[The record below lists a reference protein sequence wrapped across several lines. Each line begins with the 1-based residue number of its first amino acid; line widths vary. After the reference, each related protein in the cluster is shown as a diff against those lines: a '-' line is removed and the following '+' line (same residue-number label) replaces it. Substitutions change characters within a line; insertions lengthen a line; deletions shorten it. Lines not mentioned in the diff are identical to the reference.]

1 MNHPIKKKKG
11 KEEKWMTNK
20 SIKIRSVFILEEM
33 QMKSLHIY

>member
-1 MNHPIKKKKG
+1 MG

-20 SIKIRSVFILEEM
+20 SIKSCSVFVLEEM